1 MATISIQR
9 CSASKLAGHCQ
20 NYAPCAQSVHTR
32 GYVAATYPWDKYP
45 QHFHVCANVVIL
57 SLLHVPATRRCFL
70 SPQCVLH
77 KFLSLQHV
85 AVTRLCNMTPR
96 VCPPYNIMRVIS
108 QSSMLTRSLNA
119 NVKNNRER
127 THRISVVLSNAKL
140 CTCWLLWYVRSLLFS
155 HISI

>member
-32 GYVAATYPWDKYP
+32 GYVAATYPWDMYP
-45 QHFHVCANVVIL
+45 HHFHVCANVVIL
-57 SLLHVPATRRCFL
+57 SPLHVPATCRL
-70 SPQCVLH
+70 SVYYTSFCLCSM
-77 KFLSLQHV
+77 SLR
-85 AVTRLCNMTPR
+85 RLCNMTPR

-108 QSSMLTRSLNA
+108 QSSMLIRSLNA
-119 NVKNNRER
+119 NVNNNRER
-127 THRISVVLSNAKL
+127 TYRISAVLSNAKL
-140 CTCWLLWYVRSLLFS
+140 CTCWLRWCVRSLLFS